1 MHGSKEI
8 PFIQTSCRRITMR
21 RRLVGAAVITALLCT
36 TAACGS
42 DDDSDASSAST
53 DAAAIYA
60 EYGTMS
66 PEEREADLLELA
78 KEAGGN
84 VTIYTDFSNQE
95 PVTEAFAEAY
105 DLEVT
110 FYAPDNETLLQ
121 KILQEEEA
129 GRHTADV
136 VDSAYPFVT
145 EVDDNDLLYRGWEPA
160 ANFGEPASPGWAVTR
175 YVAFATSWNTD
186 EVSESD
192 LPESIEGLADP
203 KWAGKM
209 AMEIGDYDWYA
220 SILKYLEDNGSS
232 ADEAQEIM
240 QQIADNSTPAKG
252 HTAIAQQII
261 SKETLISPTTYI
273 QNIIEQQPAPI
284 AWQSESGAY
293 VAPVVLGPCGIG
305 LMNNAPN
312 PAGALLYADFIM
324 SPEGQQ
330 ALKDAGST
338 PGDLSLGGLD
348 DVTTVTPPVEEIL
361 ADDTY
366 LKAYEEL
373 LGTS

>member
-1 MHGSKEI
+1 M
-8 PFIQTSCRRITMR
+8 QRRI
-21 RRLVGAAVITALLCT
+21 VGVALATALLCT
-36 TAACGS
+36 TVACGS
-42 DDDSDASSAST
+42 DSDKGSSAAS

-60 EYGTMS
+60 KYGSMS
-66 PEEREADLLELA
+66 PEERDSELAKLA
-78 KEAGGN
+78 KEAGGT

-105 DLEVT
+105 DLKVT

-129 GRHTADV
+129 GHHTADV

-145 EVDDNDLLYRGWEPA
+145 EIDNNDLLYRGWKPA
-160 ANFGEPASPGWAVTR
+160 VNLGEPASPGWAVTR
-175 YVAFATSWNTD
+175 YVAWATSWNTD
-186 EVSESD
+186 EVSDSD
-192 LPESIEGLADP
+192 LPDTIDGLADP
-203 KWAGKM
+203 KWSGKM

-220 SILKYLEDNGSS
+220 SILKYLQENGKTE
-232 ADEAQEIM
+232 DEAKAIM
-240 QQIADNSTPAKG
+240 QQIADNSIPAKG

-284 AWQSESGAY
+284 AWQSDSGKY

-305 LMNNAPN
+305 LMKNAPN

-324 SPEGQQ
+324 SAEGQQ
-330 ALKDAGST
+330 ALKEAGST
-338 PGDLSLGGLD
+338 PADLSLAGLD
-348 DVTTVTPPVEEIL
+348 DITTVTPPVKEIL

-366 LKAYEEL
+366 QKEYEEL
-373 LGTS
+373 LGAS